1 MKPRN
6 LRFAAMIAILL
17 AFALPAVQAIPAG
30 AGSAPKAG
38 EGSAPLL
45 PRPGPAAIQH
55 DTAGVTGGTL
65 FGGTYPLV
73 AEQGTLGRKLSI
85 VRLYYM
91 IGQKFTS
98 PHIKQLM
105 SAGTTVLASLDVPIG
120 HGITYASIAAG
131 RQDKQILAWLTQ
143 AEQNAVTY
151 HIPVVYVAFEHE
163 ANNPPN
169 HVNGTPAQFVQAWDH
184 IHALAAKAHL
194 NFGTGGRLRW
204 ALILMHLAYFTV
216 SERPKW
222 SLRIGF
228 ASDYWPG
235 SANVNVVAAD
245 GYNRGGC
252 RAHASAKPTQPSVT
266 PGSLFNPVLDFARS
280 HGNKPVFLAEWAS
293 AAFSALPGWQAH
305 YIGEMKAYVHA
316 NPRLAAV
323 MYWDQQGHSELGG
336 YNSCSFAVAGHPQS
350 LTALKSM
357 AQSLHG
363 HI

>member
-1 MKPRN
+1 MKPRKF
-6 LRFAAMIAILL
+6 RFAAMLAIFL
-17 AFALPAVQAIPAG
+17 AVALTSVQAIQASTRPAP
-30 AGSAPKAG
+30 AAG
-38 EGSAPLL
+38 EGSSPLM
-45 PRPGPAAIQH
+45 PRPGPAVIQH
-55 DTAGVTGGTL
+55 DTGGVTGGTL

-73 AEQGTLGRKLSI
+73 AEQSQLGRKLSI

-91 IGQKFTS
+91 IGQKFTT
-98 PHIKQLM
+98 PKIKQLM

-131 RQDKQILAWLTQ
+131 RQDTQILAWLTQ

-151 HIPVVYVAFEHE
+151 HIPAVYVAFEHE

-169 HVNGTPAQFVQAWDH
+169 HVNGTPAQFIKAWDH

-252 RAHASAKPTQPSVT
+252 RAHASSKPTQPSVT

-323 MYWDQQGHSELGG
+323 MYWDQHGHSELGG
-336 YNSCSFAVAGHPQS
+336 YNSCSFAVTGHPQS

>member
-1 MKPRN
+1 VKPRKF
-6 LRFAAMIAILL
+6 RFAAMLAIFL
-17 AFALPAVQAIPAG
+17 AFALPSVQAIQA
-30 AGSAPKAG
+30 SARPV
-38 EGSAPLL
+38 PT
-45 PRPGPAAIQH
+45 PGPAVRQSAEN
-55 DTAGVTGGTL
+55 TAGITGGTL

-73 AEQGTLGRKLSI
+73 AEQGKLGRKLSI
-85 VRLYYM
+85 VRIYYM
-91 IGQKFTS
+91 VGQKFTT

-151 HIPVVYVAFEHE
+151 HVPAVYVAFEHE

-169 HVNGTPAQFVQAWDH
+169 HVNGTPAQFIKAWDH

-194 NFGTGGRLRW
+194 NVGSGGRLRW
-204 ALILMHLAYFTV
+204 ALILMHMAYFTV

-228 ASDYWPG
+228 AKDYWPG
-235 SANVNVVAAD
+235 AANVDVVAAD

-252 RAHASAKPTQPSVT
+252 RSHRTAMPTQASVT
-266 PGSLFNPVLDFARS
+266 PGSLFNPVLDFARL

-293 AAFSALPGWQAH
+293 AAFSALPAWQAH
-305 YIGEMKAYVHA
+305 YIGEMKAYVLA

-323 MYWDQQGHSELGG
+323 LYWDNHG
-336 YNSCSFAVAGHPQS
+336 YFGCSFAVDGHPLS
-350 LTALKSM
+350 VAALKNM
-357 AQSLHG
+357 GQSLHG